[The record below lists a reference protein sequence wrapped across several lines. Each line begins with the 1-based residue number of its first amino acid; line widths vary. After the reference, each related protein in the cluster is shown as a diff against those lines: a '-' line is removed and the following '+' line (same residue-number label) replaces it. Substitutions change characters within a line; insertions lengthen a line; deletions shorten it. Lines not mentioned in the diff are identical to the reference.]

1 MNEKEIRE
9 LKELLI
15 RMTEK
20 WEQQLDGMIDKL
32 DKLNEKLDRVSKKL
46 GIDVNEEITPTT
58 RGKQQPGNRVIQID
72 GNSHMISWETR
83 EIDSTDS

>member
-15 RMTEK
+15 RMSEK
-20 WEQQLDGMIDKL
+20 WEQQLDGMLEKL
-32 DKLNEKLDRVSKKL
+32 DKLNEKLDRVSEKL
-46 GIDVNEEITPTT
+46 GIDINDEVTPETKK
-58 RGKQQPGNRVIQID
+58 KQQPGNRVIQID

-83 EIDSTDS
+83 NVDSTDN